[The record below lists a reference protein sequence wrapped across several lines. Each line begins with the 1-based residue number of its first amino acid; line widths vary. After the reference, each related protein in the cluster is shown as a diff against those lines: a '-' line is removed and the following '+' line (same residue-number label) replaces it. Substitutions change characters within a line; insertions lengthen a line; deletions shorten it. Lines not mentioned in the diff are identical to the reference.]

1 MAKQERARQT
11 LRRIVSAAADR
22 FEENGYA
29 GTTLDDISRGAGVSK
44 GALYFH
50 FASKKEVAD
59 AVVEHSYWLLEDLL
73 ESVRAS
79 NGSALQHLID
89 LTHGLSRL
97 LSSEATLRAALRF
110 HRERTDPAPRF
121 DHHALWQGGVEEEF
135 AHAAERRELR
145 ADLPAAA
152 ARVLATITLLSV
164 ESLAVRRVSTAEASH
179 QITDLWNVLLG
190 AFAPVGTADTFR
202 TKAPEPCP
210 AG

>member
-22 FEENGYA
+22 FERNGYA
-29 GTTLDDISRGAGVSK
+29 GTTLDDISRAAGISK

-73 ESVRAS
+73 ESVHAS
-79 NGSALQHLID
+79 DDPALQRLID

-97 LSSEATLRAALRF
+97 LCTEATLRAALRF
-110 HRERTDPAPRF
+110 HRERTDPATRF

-135 AHAAERRELR
+135 AHAAEQRELR
-145 ADLPAAA
+145 GDLPAAA

-164 ESLAVRRVSTAEASH
+164 ESLAVHRVSATEAAR

-190 AFAPVGTADTFR
+190 AFAPVGAAGAFR
-202 TKAPEPCP
+202 TEAPAPCP